1 MYMFLRSTCN
11 ITCELCQIP
20 CACVECT
27 YMLEKLWVNGFS
39 PQQQPRYQPV
49 KNFPYW
55 TGQGSFKNWNIITLS
70 HKSITSEDFEEMH
83 QVVLGGISNNM
94 ALLVQYGKYGAMNTT
109 YTTTIGYYL
118 TKLVLEYYTLQEDTT
133 CDEGNIT

>member
-70 HKSITSEDFEEMH
+70 HKSITSVHLPVEGDERRYQSH
-83 QVVLGGISNNM
+83 SG
-94 ALLVQYGKYGAMNTT
+94 
-109 YTTTIGYYL
+109 
-118 TKLVLEYYTLQEDTT
+118 EYYWLGPDLT
-133 CDEGNIT
+133 